1 MHAKFIRSSL
11 LAVVLGVSLGAGATT
26 PESVASP
33 TAAQDGVVQKSA
45 VVRSNASV
53 VRSNASTPTRA
64 SPTTAQLNQSALV
77 VMPPPILRNTGRVVL
92 TPDKPLLGYLNLK
105 SQSVHGLLAEAPPA
119 LQPPPYEAALSLG
132 TGDTSSLRIP

>member
-1 MHAKFIRSSL
+1 MHAKLIRSGL

-45 VVRSNASV
+45 VVRSNAST
-53 VRSNASTPTRA
+53 ATRA
-64 SPTTAQLNQSALV
+64 APTTAQLNQSALV
-77 VMPPPILRNTGRVVL
+77 VMPPPILRNTGRVAL

-119 LQPPPYEAALSLG
+119 LEPPPYEAALSMG
-132 TGDTSSLRIP
+132 TGDTSWLRIP